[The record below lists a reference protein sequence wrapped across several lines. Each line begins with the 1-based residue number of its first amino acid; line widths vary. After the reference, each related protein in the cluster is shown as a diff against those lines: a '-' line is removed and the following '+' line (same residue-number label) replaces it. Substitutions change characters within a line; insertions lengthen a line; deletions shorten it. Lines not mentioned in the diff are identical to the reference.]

1 MSRNGKPGIAPG
13 EPVTIDEASVATGI
27 PARRIGRLIKE
38 TELPKCFCPM
48 LGNRR
53 VLRAVAL
60 PMLSFVIS
68 GSLNLVKDTRLQI
81 MRQIGKYA
89 KENWLRLRED
99 PGHAERLRFEAGCL
113 LVFPG
118 KQISEAMTGLN
129 RLIDARPRVV
139 EDPDMRG
146 GIPTIRG
153 TRVGVYEAAG
163 SLAGYGMDIALED
176 CPALRRE
183 DLEYAAIYAKAYPI
197 AARMLAARMLAAR
210 MRRAG
215 CKPTSGM
222 PGRRLIL
229 EKEAPFPLPA

>member
-1 MSRNGKPGIAPG
+1 MSRNGKTVISPG
-13 EPVTIDEASVATGI
+13 EPVTIDEASAATGI
-27 PARRIGRLIKE
+27 PERRIGRLIKE
-38 TELPKCFCPM
+38 KELPKYVCPM

-53 VLRAVAL
+53 MLRAVAL
-60 PMLSFVIS
+60 PMLGFAIS
-68 GSLNLVKDTRLQI
+68 GGRNLVKDARLQI

-99 PGHAERLRFEAGCL
+99 PGHAESLRFEAGCL

-129 RLIDARPRVV
+129 RLIDARPRVM

-163 SLAGYGMDIALED
+163 SLAGDGMDIALED
-176 CPALRRE
+176 CPALHRE
-183 DLEYAAIYAKAYPI
+183 DLEYAAIYSEG
-197 AARMLAARMLAAR
+197 L
-210 MRRAG
+210 
-215 CKPTSGM
+215 SD
-222 PGRRLIL
+222 
-229 EKEAPFPLPA
+229 